1 MTKEELIARLKELG
15 ALLNREVSLTGS
27 KEELALRVAELEEEL
42 GDGGEGLTEGDP
54 GHLVSDGTVAGG
66 EETKGQPT
74 ADTGRNTQPSAGEL
88 VLLETLVTLHIDA
101 LHATK
106 NECVAIAEAG
116 TVIRVP
122 PDDAAAIIAR
132 GLARDV

>member
-15 ALLNREVSLTGS
+15 VLLNREVNLTGT
-27 KEELALRVAELEEEL
+27 KEELSLRVTELEEEL
-42 GDGGEGLTEGDP
+42 DDGGEGLTEGES
-54 GHLVSDGTVAGG
+54 GHLDSDGTVAVG

-106 NECVAIAEAG
+106 NELVRIAEPG
-116 TVIRVP
+116 ELVRVSP
-122 PDDAAAIIAR
+122 GDAELLTAQK
-132 GLARDV
+132 LALRR